1 MRSAILEQIAGKR
14 QLSVFCGQQ
23 NVLHLPTIN
32 SVLYS
37 AAWPYTRCLFWN
49 EGTGESRT
57 VEVCDLQCTQL
68 SETNSLHV
76 KSI

>member
-1 MRSAILEQIAGKR
+1 MPFMRSAILEQIAGKR

-37 AAWPYTRCLFWN
+37 AAWPYTRCLF
-49 EGTGESRT
+49 
-57 VEVCDLQCTQL
+57 
-68 SETNSLHV
+68 
-76 KSI
+76 